1 VRESLS
7 RLTTLSEMHAEH
19 ARLDAS
25 EPFPAAALRASRGK
39 SGRQQ
44 SVSLPHGYLDT
55 RDDDAPPRSPHSPA
69 EIEAWERALSG
80 G

>member
-1 VRESLS
+1 
-7 RLTTLSEMHAEH
+7 
-19 ARLDAS
+19 
-25 EPFPAAALRASRGK
+25 
-39 SGRQQ
+39 
-44 SVSLPHGYLDT
+44 VSLPHGYLAA